1 VGVTLEFAYW
11 LALGVGLGFLV
22 LSLLLGDLFD
32 FISFDFDIG
41 GDFAAAPVFFTGAA
55 AFGAGGLL
63 GLNAF
68 GLSSGMS
75 VLVGL
80 GFSIVLGGLS
90 TLLFAA
96 LGRQEAKES
105 FSTDK
110 LVGAR
115 GRCTL
120 AVEPGK
126 QGRVA
131 VQYGGMTR
139 THTATSD
146 VSIAVGQEV
155 VVTDVI
161 GSTLRVS
168 TVEAST
174 PAQQA

>member
-1 VGVTLEFAYW
+1 MTLELAYW
-11 LALGVGLGFLV
+11 LALGIGLGLLV
-22 LSLLLGDLFD
+22 LSLLVGDLFD
-32 FISFDFDIG
+32 FINVDIG
-41 GDFAAAPVFFTGAA
+41 GDFAAAPVFFTGTA

-68 GLSSGMS
+68 GLSAGMS

-80 GFSIVLGGLS
+80 GFGFVLGGLS
-90 TLLFAA
+90 ALLFAA
-96 LGRQEAKES
+96 LGRQETKES

-155 VVTDVI
+155 VVIDVI